1 MEASS
6 MNDSK
11 GTRKDGS
18 DVNDDTSLVDP
29 LGDLTA
35 FAAPHEAMPPQP
47 APGGD
52 IFRDED
58 AFSWL
63 FLTSD
68 LAPLD
73 QSISFPTEEELV
85 DLTEPNPVD
94 MTAPPP
100 PPMQTISSGIP
111 PFLKRDTSNSLDSV
125 LASDSES
132 GSDSDGSQDSAFSN
146 STQPPDALN
155 KKKRK
160 RLARNRDSARE
171 SRKRRLARIQQN
183 EIRLKKL
190 EMENI
195 ELKMRLKIGKEAIL
209 VERQEK
215 ATIKQKMEHLLKS
228 NASEAEMAT
237 FVEQYKAQY
246 SDYGDKRK
254 ETIAFHIQRVRDL
267 LLPTQVTKMCLYS
280 VEQGDFVSMKKKQA
294 AAASMEASPDHLQ
307 DEAPANLWA
316 ILAKELD
323 ISEAQQRQI
332 FSRREKIKYLREN
345 LNKNLGILRSFEI
358 ATQEKNETLEAEV
371 AQLQT
376 ILTPHQA
383 TRFIIWV
390 KENPAFMYM
399 LDKLVQS
406 IIHGTD
412 DKPAPA

>member
-1 MEASS
+1 METS
-6 MNDSK
+6 ME
-11 GTRKDGS
+11 
-18 DVNDDTSLVDP
+18 DDMAVCVDP
-29 LGDLTA
+29 LADLSAYTTS
-35 FAAPHEAMPPQP
+35 AAPA
-47 APGGD
+47 ATAAD

-73 QSISFPTEEELV
+73 QSISFPTDEDLV

-94 MTAPPP
+94 MSASSQPSVMP
-100 PPMQTISSGIP
+100 ISSGIP

-125 LASDSES
+125 LASDSDS
-132 GSDSDGSQDSAFSN
+132 GSDSDQSQDSAFSN
-146 STQPPDALN
+146 STVGTSDVLN

-209 VERQEK
+209 
-215 ATIKQKMEHLLKS
+215 S

-254 ETIAFHIQRVRDL
+254 ETIAFHTQRVRDL

-294 AAASMEASPDHLQ
+294 AVALESAAHMDHIQ
-307 DEAPANLWA
+307 DEAPSNLWA

-332 FSRREKIKYLREN
+332 FARREKIKYLREN

>member
-6 MNDSK
+6 SNGMK
-11 GTRKDGS
+11 
-18 DVNDDTSLVDP
+18 DP
-29 LGDLTA
+29 LADLSAYTTSATA
-35 FAAPHEAMPPQP
+35 TPAATA
-47 APGGD
+47 AD

-73 QSISFPTEEELV
+73 QSISFPTDEDLV

-94 MTAPPP
+94 MSASSQPSV
-100 PPMQTISSGIP
+100 MSTISSGIP

-125 LASDSES
+125 LASDSDS
-132 GSDSDGSQDSAFSN
+132 GSDSDQSQDSAFSN
-146 STQPPDALN
+146 STVGTSDVLN

-254 ETIAFHIQRVRDL
+254 ETIAFHTQRVRDL

-294 AAASMEASPDHLQ
+294 AVALESAAHMDHIQ
-307 DEAPANLWA
+307 DEAPSNLWA

-332 FSRREKIKYLREN
+332 FARREKIKYLREN
-345 LNKNLGILRSFEI
+345 LNKNLGILRSFES

>member
-1 MEASS
+1 MESS
-6 MNDSK
+6 SLD
-11 GTRKDGS
+11 DGK
-18 DVNDDTSLVDP
+18 DP
-29 LGDLTA
+29 LADLTS
-35 FAAPHEAMPPQP
+35 FTTPNSHPTM
-47 APGGD
+47 GGD
-52 IFRDED
+52 EFKEED

-63 FLTSD
+63 FLSSD

-73 QSISFPTEEELV
+73 QSINFPTVDDLV
-85 DLTEPNPVD
+85 DLNEPNPVEIA
-94 MTAPPP
+94 APAQSQPP
-100 PPMQTISSGIP
+100 VIPISSGIP
-111 PFLKRDTSNSLDSV
+111 PFLRRDTSNSLDSV
-125 LASDSES
+125 LASDSDS
-132 GSDSDGSQDSAFSN
+132 GFDSDQSQDSSFSAT
-146 STQPPDALN
+146 TQTSNGTDALN

-228 NASEAEMAT
+228 NASEEEMAT

-246 SDYGDKRK
+246 SDYGDKRR

-280 VEQGDFVSMKKKQA
+280 VEQGDFVSMKKKQVA
-294 AAASMEASPDHLQ
+294 HPSPEASPHH
-307 DEAPANLWA
+307 DEAPSNLWA

-358 ATQEKNETLEAEV
+358 ATQEKNETLEDEV

-412 DKPAPA
+412 EKPAAA